1 MFAEQLSLARQLDI
15 VFSQLSEELSQLAS
29 GIVFVHIRN
38 NTVGKFGL
46 RHDPIQ
52 IWEQPIPG
60 KKRKGLNEEQQAML
74 RKIALQSLQLKNNW
88 THGEIQFEFALR
100 NDRLIA
106 SVQFE
111 SNYNMAAVLPALRLV
126 R

>member
-111 SNYNMAAVLPALRLV
+111 SNYNMAAVLPSLRLV